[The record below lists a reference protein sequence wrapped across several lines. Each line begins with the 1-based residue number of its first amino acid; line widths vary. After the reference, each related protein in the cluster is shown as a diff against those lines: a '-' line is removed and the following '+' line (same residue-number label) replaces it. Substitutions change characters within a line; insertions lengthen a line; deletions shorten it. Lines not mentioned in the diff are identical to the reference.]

1 MKKIQLLAVLLGI
14 SMYTCGQQIITDTS
28 VQKTGKAIF
37 VNAGLQYISNLTY
50 AGVKDISSVPVLLP
64 TVTLISKTG
73 LFLSASGYFDVGGN
87 GSQTEGLSITPG
99 FVFAFDNKKQAGGA
113 VSVTKY
119 FITNSSPI
127 ILSSFNVSFDGQLYY
142 NFGNIIKLTLAAS
155 YRLDKGNAQD
165 IINNAEFSKDI
176 ELIKV
181 TGKNKNGFKITPTL
195 TLYSGTQSF
204 TQTYYTNSEVPQ
216 EVDQVN
222 NTPSSQPTSVL
233 GFLFPPGTP
242 NQTITKS
249 IVTQTVTEEKQ
260 RQVKQY
266 KVLALSA
273 SMPLTY
279 SVNKI
284 QFVATPY
291 FIRPF
296 NQVNY
301 VDNTATNGV
310 YFLFTIG
317 ANVTF

>member
-1 MKKIQLLAVLLGI
+1 MV
-14 SMYTCGQQIITDTS
+14 TDTAI
-28 VQKTGKAIF
+28 QKTRKAIF
-37 VNAGLQYISNLTY
+37 INTGLQYISNLTY

-73 LFLSASGYFDVGGN
+73 LFLSTSGYFDVGSN

-99 FVFAFDNKKQAGGA
+99 FVFAFDTKKQAGGA

-127 ILSSFNVSFDGQLYY
+127 ILSSFNASFDGQLYY
-142 NFGNIIKLTLAAS
+142 NFGNVFKLTLAAS
-155 YRLDKGNAQD
+155 YRLDKGNAND
-165 IINNAEFSKDI
+165 IINNAEFTKDI
-176 ELIKV
+176 ELVKA
-181 TGKNKNGFKITPTL
+181 TGTNKNGFKITPTL

-204 TQTYYTNSEVPQ
+204 TQTYYTNSEVQQ

-222 NTPSSQPTSVL
+222 PAPGSSPTVL
-233 GFLFPPGTP
+233 GFLFPPGTS

-260 RQVKQY
+260 REVKQY
-266 KVLALSA
+266 KVLALSV

-279 SVNKI
+279 SVNKV

-301 VDNTATNGV
+301 VDNTAMNGI
-310 YFLFTIG
+310 YFLFTVG